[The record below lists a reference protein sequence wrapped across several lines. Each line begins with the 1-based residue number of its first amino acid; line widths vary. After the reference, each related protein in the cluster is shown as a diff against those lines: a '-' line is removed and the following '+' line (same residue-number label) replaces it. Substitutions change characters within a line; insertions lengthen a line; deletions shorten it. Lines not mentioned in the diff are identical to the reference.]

1 MKSGHPESRRRL
13 ETQVLHF
20 DGQDWRGYTYA
31 WNDAQTDADLVAAE
45 GMDRTLV
52 VADPEA
58 PGGRREQTWH
68 FPSRA
73 ECLTCHNSWSGYR
86 LSFNPLQLGK
96 DHAGADQLES
106 FQALGLLSAPKGGIE
121 GPTADGGKP
130 AQKLTNPYD
139 PSANLDERARS
150 YLQVNCAHCHQFGG
164 GGTANIS
171 LRYDTPLEQTL
182 ILDVRPSQGTFGIYD
197 ARIVAH
203 GDPYR
208 SVLFYRMA
216 KLGPGRMPRIGSDLL
231 DEDGLRLM
239 RDWIAQGPPGKVED
253 APDAGRKPATP
264 AATPGLEGLAAGPP
278 EARAATIAQL
288 LGSTG
293 GALRLARALGEASW
307 PEGVRAEVLAAA
319 TAHPDGQVRDLFE
332 PYVPASDR
340 VKRLGNAIRPG
351 ELLALKG
358 DAARG
363 QELFFNASGVS
374 CKDCHQVAGRGG
386 AIGPDLSQIGKKY
399 DRAGLLESL
408 LEPSKAIEPKY
419 RRLPGRDGRGAGA
432 HRPPGREDGRGDH
445 PPDRAEQGYPHP
457 RRRRGTARAPAAIPH
472 AGAPPA
478 RPDRAA
484 GRRPPGVPRV
494 TSLSRPVP
502 APRGTVRYR
511 ARSSPG
517 AVRPPSPPRGTP
529 AGRCR
534 RGPCAR
540 RPPSSRAGGVLRS
553 TWDSRRRLRGRRA
566 WR

>member
-52 VADPEA
+52 VDDPRA

-96 DHAGADQLES
+96 DHAGVDQLES

-121 GPTADGGKP
+121 GRTTDGGKP

-139 PSANLDERARS
+139 PSASLDERARS

-239 RDWIAQGPPGKVED
+239 RDWIAQGPPGRSRS
-253 APDAGRKPATP
+253 PP
-264 AATPGLEGLAAGPP
+264 TPGGSPRIPPPRRASRGWPRGLPRLVRRRSRSCWAPP
-278 EARAATIAQL
+278 EAHCDWHAPW
-288 LGSTG
+288 GM
-293 GALRLARALGEASW
+293 
-307 PEGVRAEVLAAA
+307 P
-319 TAHPDGQVRDLFE
+319 
-332 PYVPASDR
+332 
-340 VKRLGNAIRPG
+340 
-351 ELLALKG
+351 
-358 DAARG
+358 RG
-363 QELFFNASGVS
+363 PRASGRKS
-374 CKDCHQVAGRGG
+374 
-386 AIGPDLSQIGKKY
+386 S
-399 DRAGLLESL
+399 
-408 LEPSKAIEPKY
+408 
-419 RRLPGRDGRGAGA
+419 
-432 HRPPGREDGRGDH
+432 
-445 PPDRAEQGYPHP
+445 P
-457 RRRRGTARAPAAIPH
+457 RRRPTPMARCATSSSRMSRHPTGSSDWATPSDRGN
-472 AGAPPA
+472 
-478 RPDRAA
+478 
-484 GRRPPGVPRV
+484 
-494 TSLSRPVP
+494 
-502 APRGTVRYR
+502 
-511 ARSSPG
+511 SSP
-517 AVRPPSPPRGTP
+517 SRGTP
-529 AGRCR
+529 RAGRSSSSTRPACR
-534 RGPCAR
+534 AR
-540 RPPSSRAGGVLRS
+540 TATRS
-553 TWDSRRRLRGRRA
+553 PAVAARSAPT
-566 WR
+566 